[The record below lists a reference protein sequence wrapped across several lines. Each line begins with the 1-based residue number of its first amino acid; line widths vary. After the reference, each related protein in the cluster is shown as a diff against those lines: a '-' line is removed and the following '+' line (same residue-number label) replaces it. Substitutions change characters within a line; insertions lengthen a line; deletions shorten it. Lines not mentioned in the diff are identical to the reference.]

1 MTVHKFTGKVVY
13 PVLAAILLF
22 FLLRP
27 FCMGH
32 GKCDYRLLIPLM
44 GIPFGIGKMLV
55 WIVPGRTDLGGIL
68 GFLVFQILLGGIIG
82 SLIMLLKLAEAAVYL
97 IWGIYAGILW
107 VYRIRKSG
115 MEE

>member
-1 MTVHKFTGKVVY
+1 MTVHKFAGKVVY

-27 FCMGH
+27 FCMEQ
-32 GKCDYRLLIPLM
+32 GKCDYWLLFLLM

-55 WIVPGRTDLGGIL
+55 WIVPGRTDLGEIL
-68 GFLVFQILLGGIIG
+68 GFLVFQILIGGVVG
-82 SLIMLLKLAEAAVYL
+82 SIVMLWKLAEAAVYL
-97 IWGIYAGILW
+97 IWGTYAGIVW
-107 VYRIRKSG
+107 VCRIRKSG

>member
-1 MTVHKFTGKVVY
+1 MTVHKFAGKVVY

-27 FCMGH
+27 FCMEQ
-32 GKCDYRLLIPLM
+32 GKYDYWLLVLLM

-55 WIVPGRTDLGGIL
+55 WIVPRRTDLGEVL
-68 GFLVFQILLGGIIG
+68 GFLVFQILIGGVVG
-82 SLIMLLKLAEAAVYL
+82 SIVMLWKLAEAAVYL
-97 IWGIYAGILW
+97 IWGIYAGIVW

>member
-1 MTVHKFTGKVVY
+1 MTAHKFAGKVVY

-27 FCMGH
+27 FCMEQ
-32 GKCDYRLLIPLM
+32 GKCDYRLLVLLM

-55 WIVPGRTDLGGIL
+55 WIVPGGTL
-68 GFLVFQILLGGIIG
+68 GFLVFQILIGGVVG
-82 SLIMLLKLAEAAVYL
+82 SMVMLWKLAEAAVYL
-97 IWGIYAGILW
+97 IWGIYAGIVW
-107 VYRIRKSG
+107 VCRIRKSG